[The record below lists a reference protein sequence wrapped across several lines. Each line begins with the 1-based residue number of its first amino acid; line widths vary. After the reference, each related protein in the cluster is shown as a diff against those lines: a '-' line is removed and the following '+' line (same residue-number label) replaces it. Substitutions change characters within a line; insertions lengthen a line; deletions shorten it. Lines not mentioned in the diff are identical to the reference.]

1 MYESLTSNYHKY
13 TGTPC
18 NLQCYTGNN
27 FDLFLCISAK
37 SFGGGCLRYEETSG
51 DNVNRM
57 SMVVWSVTH
66 VFSFS
71 VHIING
77 FILLQTHAVL
87 IDILDI
93 L

>member
-1 MYESLTSNYHKY
+1 M
-13 TGTPC
+13 
-18 NLQCYTGNN
+18 
-27 FDLFLCISAK
+27 
-37 SFGGGCLRYEETSG
+37 LRNSG

-93 L
+93 LWEYLSRNKTNKSEQINKNQA